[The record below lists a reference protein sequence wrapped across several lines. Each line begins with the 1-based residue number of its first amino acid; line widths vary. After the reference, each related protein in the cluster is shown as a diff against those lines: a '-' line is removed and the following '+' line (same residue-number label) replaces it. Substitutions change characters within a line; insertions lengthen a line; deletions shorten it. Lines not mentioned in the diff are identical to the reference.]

1 MWSIL
6 KPESTCKSSLIPSS
20 YRKTDVRRQIPS
32 ASAALVIGSVLGII
46 QALFLIFA
54 AKPILNYMG
63 VESVSFTSARV
74 NRFLCLLFSKACVL
88 VILYMES
95 FLCQSVK

>member
-1 MWSIL
+1 MLPINMLWSIL

-74 NRFLCLLFSKACVL
+74 N
-88 VILYMES
+88 
-95 FLCQSVK
+95 